1 MHMIG
6 KVSTKFLKEHNIN
19 TIGELARLNN
29 NVGYEL
35 FGNR

>member
-6 KVSTKFLKEHNIN
+6 KVSTKLLKENNIN
-19 TIGELARLNN
+19 TIGELARLDNKT
-29 NVGYEL
+29 GYEL